1 MLALER
7 GGTDII
13 ELGVPFSDPI
23 ADGPVIQKANTVS
36 IQRRGMLRRAGLW
49 ADDSQI
55 AIENDVH
62 YTDCLQYI
70 REARSKGLKCPVL
83 LMGACRLAGWLI
95 SCRR

>member
-1 MLALER
+1 M
-7 GGTDII
+7 
-13 ELGVPFSDPI
+13 P
-23 ADGPVIQKANTVS
+23 
-36 IQRRGMLRRAGLW
+36 RRAGLS
-49 ADDSQI
+49 ADESQI

-83 LMGACRLAGWLI
+83 LMGAYKLAGWVS